1 MDKKAINKYYYTQII
16 KSLATVIGCLYIV
29 QFDDTR
35 TFGYIVGFLSS
46 VMLVS
51 WIRDF
56 VNVRIAMKNGEN
68 VEFYYEDE
76 FEDEEEEE

>member
-1 MDKKAINKYYYTQII
+1 MDKKAINKYYYTQIF
-16 KSLATVIGCLYIV
+16 KSLATVIGCLYIIR
-29 QFDDTR
+29 FDDTR
-35 TFGYIVGFLSS
+35 TFGCIVGFLSS

-76 FEDEEEEE
+76 FEEEEEEE